1 MPQERIVL
9 PQNGIVGFR
18 DRFVLFHGTRRLAVE
33 AGALAG
39 WQHRSGELV
48 PDLDKEAGMVG
59 FVQNRLGVV
68 DVMLVAGVDDWMV
81 GMKPFRFV
89 SPMQVHPIHVK
100 EECVGNKQKFH
111 VGGHDEWEQHN
122 RGRSNE
128 LIDVFVRNDRKGRR
142 IVKGVMVLVK
152 LPKRR
157 KDVSQTMVEPFVQV
171 GAHHDRH
178 ELKEMVTKAVLVVF
192 RERTVGF

>member
-1 MPQERIVL
+1 M
-9 PQNGIVGFR
+9 
-18 DRFVLFHGTRRLAVE
+18 E

-68 DVMLVAGVDDWMV
+68 DVMLVAGVDDWMM

-100 EECVGNKQKFH
+100 EECVGNKQEFH

-152 LPKRR
+152 LLVAPT
-157 KDVSQTMVEPFVQV
+157 TM
-171 GAHHDRH
+171 AHS
-178 ELKEMVTKAVLVVF
+178 MPMAKAGMLMPVCSVHAKKVKSSVLLL
-192 RERTVGF
+192 TVHGLIVITLYI